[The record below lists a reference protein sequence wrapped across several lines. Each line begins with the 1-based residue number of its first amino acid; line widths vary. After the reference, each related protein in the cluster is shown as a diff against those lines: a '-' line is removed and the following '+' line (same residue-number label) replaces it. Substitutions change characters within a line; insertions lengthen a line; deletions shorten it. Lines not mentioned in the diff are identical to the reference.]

1 MRLTQT
7 QKEDKKIQ
15 QIRLDDYRRTSITNR
30 FTQITRSHQLA
41 QATMTTLIE
50 RKQFYEKGII
60 TDYLES
66 ENKMNQ
72 KELRHLKL
80 QRKCLLKIK
89 GKEAICDA
97 EGSFSDS
104 FSGNENPAGVT
115 S

>member
-1 MRLTQT
+1 
-7 QKEDKKIQ
+7 
-15 QIRLDDYRRTSITNR
+15 
-30 FTQITRSHQLA
+30 
-41 QATMTTLIE
+41 MTTLIE

-80 QRKCLLKIK
+80 QRKCLLKII
-89 GKEAICDA
+89 EAICDA